1 MVAQM
6 QKIKRIL
13 ALAGVVL
20 LAGLYIATL
29 LCAILAKE
37 NFMQMLMASLYASVI
52 IPVLMWAYSLI
63 YRLVHKKDGENETNE
78 KN

>member
-1 MVAQM
+1 MVVKM

-13 ALAGVVL
+13 ALAGVFL
-20 LAGLYIATL
+20 LAGLYLATL
-29 LCAILAKE
+29 LCAIFAKE

-63 YRLVHKKDGENETNE
+63 YRLVHKKDGDKATEE